1 MTFGVAESSV
11 ACGRFEG
18 EKASVDLLTV
28 LDPPPLYQAGTFA
41 AGATPRRQC
50 RRSDRIPGYPVEGGE
65 ALAKRTFRRS
75 NLPPIAQRR
84 RGWVLG

>member
-28 LDPPPLYQAGTFA
+28 LDPPPLYQAGTF
-41 AGATPRRQC
+41 C
-50 RRSDRIPGYPVEGGE
+50 RRRHPSSTVQAERPYSWIPG
-65 ALAKRTFRRS
+65 
-75 NLPPIAQRR
+75 
-84 RGWVLG
+84 